1 MTLVLMLTR
10 WPTIS
15 YLLLGLLCWWAY
27 QTVFPERP
35 ELRINDQQFAR
46 ALADWQQRYSR
57 KPTAQERQRL
67 LEQTI
72 QDEVLYQQALEQGLQ
87 HSAVVQARIQKLNRY
102 LALGAGEEGVAKP
115 TWRAQDY
122 LATDPLI
129 RRYLVETAKQYLQRT
144 VNIAPISD
152 QQLRQYYQQHIERYR
167 VPARYGFY
175 HLYFGGFDPAA
186 LDRAQQVLKT
196 LAPLPLEE
204 ALTRG
209 EVFVGGQYDVPKT
222 QQRIQQQLGGEIG
235 RAVATLGLRTWSGPI
250 SSAYGRHLLYL
261 KTVVEKT
268 TPHFEEIKEQLRA
281 DWLNETRKKQALIEI
296 DKRVQR
302 YDIVVAISDV

>member
-1 MTLVLMLTR
+1 MLLMLTR

-27 QTVFPERP
+27 QTVFPEWP
-35 ELRINDQQFAR
+35 ELRIGDQQYDR

-57 KPTAQERQRL
+57 EPSIQERQRL

-72 QDEVLYQQALEQGLQ
+72 QEEVLYQQALEQGLQ

-102 LALGAGEEGVAKP
+102 LALGVGEDSVAKP
-115 TWRAQDY
+115 TWRAQNY

-144 VNIAPISD
+144 VDIPPISD
-152 QQLRQYYQQHIERYR
+152 QQLRQYYQQHKERYR
-167 VPARYGFY
+167 EPARYGFY
-175 HLYFGGFDPAA
+175 HLYFGGFDQAA
-186 LDRAQQVLKT
+186 LNRAQQTLKN
-196 LAPLPLEE
+196 LSPLPLEE

-235 RAVATLGLRTWSGPI
+235 RAVAALGLQTWSSPV
-250 SSAYGRHLLYL
+250 SSAYGWHLLYL
-261 KTVVEKT
+261 ETVVEQT
-268 TPHFEEIKEQLRA
+268 TPHFDEIKEQLRA
-281 DWLNETRKKQALIEI
+281 DWLSETRKKQVLIEI